1 MSVPVIIHVAW
12 EPRSGVWS
20 VIKNLM
26 RWQQSAGIASYGI
39 FFSSDREYITWINGE
54 INHNQIDGK
63 VFFSRDFRLSR
74 LVELFDNRLSVQ
86 LGKIRSENKER
97 TIYVLFHD
105 AHFSSVF
112 LPLQKNLKVVT
123 IATFHGCPN
132 GLLQNAPFKM
142 KLHHWLGKRLV
153 RNIDGMV
160 SVDKFSI
167 PLICDKLFLDRDAIH
182 TVYNGV
188 PAVEKSYISTGSIPG
203 STFTIGFIGALD
215 TRKQWQLAAEAVRL
229 AWNSN
234 KNIRFVLAGDGP
246 ERTQAEQWIAA
257 NADFSNYVGE
267 VQSAATN
274 VIPGLDLLILT
285 SKNEGMPMVILEA
298 FACGKP
304 VIASCVG
311 GIPEII
317 KDGVN
322 GYLVD
327 KEMDADAISHKIN
340 TLVNS
345 PVIYAQMSRN
355 ALETFNTHFSIE
367 SCGQSYLSLFRKL
380 EDLKQQGNAKF

>member
-1 MSVPVIIHVAW
+1 MIIHVAW

-26 RWQQSAGIASYGI
+26 RWQQSTGMASSGV
-39 FFSSDREYITWINGE
+39 FFSSDRNYITWIKDE
-54 INHNQIDGK
+54 ISHNLIDGK

-74 LVELFDNRLSVQ
+74 LIELFDNRLSVQ
-86 LGKIRSENKER
+86 LRKIRSENKER
-97 TIYVLFHD
+97 TICVLFHD

-112 LPLQKNLKVVT
+112 LPLQKELKVVS

-132 GLLQNAPFKM
+132 GLLQNAPLKM

-188 PAVEKSYISTGSIPG
+188 PAVEKSYMSTSYIPG
-203 STFTIGFIGALD
+203 KAFTVGFIGALD

-246 ERTQAEQWIAA
+246 ERTQAEQWIAT
-257 NADFSNYVGE
+257 NADFSKYVGE
-267 VQSAATN
+267 VQSAATT
-274 VIPGLDLLILT
+274 VVPGLDLLILT

-317 KDGVN
+317 QDGVN
-322 GYLVD
+322 GYLVV
-327 KEMDADAISHKIN
+327 KEMDADAISKKIT
-340 TLVNS
+340 TLASS
-345 PVIYAQMSRN
+345 PDIYAHMARQ
-355 ALETFNTHFSIE
+355 ALDTYSTHFSIE
-367 SCGQSYLSLFRKL
+367 SCGQSYLSLFREL
-380 EDLKQQGNAKF
+380 EGRKQKGNAKF

>member
-1 MSVPVIIHVAW
+1 M
-12 EPRSGVWS
+12 
-20 VIKNLM
+20 
-26 RWQQSAGIASYGI
+26 
-39 FFSSDREYITWINGE
+39 
-54 INHNQIDGK
+54 
-63 VFFSRDFRLSR
+63 SR
-74 LVELFDNRLSVQ
+74 LVELFDKRLSVQ

-97 TIYVLFHD
+97 TIYMLFHD

-112 LPLQKNLKVVT
+112 LPLRNALKVVS

-132 GLLQNAPFKM
+132 GLLQNDPIKM
-142 KLHHWLGKRLV
+142 RLHHWLGKRLV
-153 RNIDGMV
+153 RYIDGMV

-167 PLICDKLFLDRDAIH
+167 PLICDKLFLDRNAIH

-188 PAVEKSYISTGSIPG
+188 PAVEKSYMSTGSIPG

-215 TRKQWQLAAEAVRL
+215 TRKQWHLAAEAARI

-246 ERTQAEQWIAA
+246 ERVQAEQWIAS
-257 NADFSNYVGE
+257 NAHFSNYVGE
-267 VQSAATN
+267 VQSAATT

-317 KDGVN
+317 QDGVN

-340 TLVNS
+340 VLANS
-345 PVIYAQMSRN
+345 QAIYTQMARQ
-355 ALETFNTHFSIE
+355 ALETYQTYFSIE
-367 SCGQSYLSLFRKL
+367 SCGQSYLSLFRTL
-380 EDLKQQGNAKF
+380 EGRKQQGNEKF